1 MSKHDENTGA
11 SQHERMIIAQR
22 QRVQEVRSEF
32 IGEAVYGNTSEAA
45 HLELARVCVEY
56 WQMLREYHDE
66 AVIDGLPD
74 IEKLQSKLGQQTK
87 MIDESAGLKRGGN
100 YRDRPAVLEVSVG
113 EILELLDQL
122 DDAAKQ
128 LGFSAS
134 ANDHTPVFGVDP
146 DYEGG
151 DDDDASPTTE

>member
-1 MSKHDENTGA
+1 MYRVVAMSNRDENTGA
-11 SQHERMIIAQR
+11 TQHERMIIAQR

-32 IGEAVYGNTSEAA
+32 IGEGVYGQTSDAA
-45 HLELARVCVEY
+45 HLELARVTVEY

-74 IEKLQSKLGQQTK
+74 IDPLRERLGRQTQ
-87 MIDESAGLKRGGN
+87 MLSTSAGLGRGGG
-100 YRDRPAVLEVSVG
+100 YESRPAVLEVDI
-113 EILELLDQL
+113 ETILSLLDQL

-134 ANDHTPVFGVDP
+134 ANEHTPVFGVDP
-146 DYEGG
+146 DWEEA
-151 DDDDASPTTE
+151 DDE

>member
-1 MSKHDENTGA
+1 MSKHEDNGA

-32 IGEAVYGNTSEAA
+32 IGEAVRGNTTQTA

-74 IEKLQSKLGQQTK
+74 IAKLQEKLGSQTK
-87 MIDESAGLKRGGN
+87 MLDESAGLKRGGN
-100 YRDRPAVLEVSVG
+100 WRQRPAVLEVPVG
-113 EILELLDQL
+113 EILGMLDQL

-134 ANDHTPVFGVDP
+134 ANDKTPVFGVDP

-151 DDDDASPTTE
+151 DDDAASPTAE